1 MLKKILFW
9 LYVVGGPSAVIF
21 LTFEEALWP
30 TKIPYDYLF
39 TIFIGML
46 TYMITVI
53 IMTNKRLNIIKNKV
67 LYIFMPLLVYIGL
80 LPISFLFN
88 QHNYNLTILIRF
100 LLFNALTYTLTIHV
114 TVLIYN
120 HWIVSKE
127 NQETS
132 YQTYKKLQFP
142 KTIKFL
148 RRSFKILTISFLMFI
163 LPFVG
168 FALLL
173 IFSSEWRIRYEIY
186 FYNEDPSAENLAE
199 LTIDLLNYRSY
210 EERIIY
216 LPLALKDEEVL
227 NLIYELRDDSDR
239 ADLYGMEGVAN
250 LSSIIYP
257 EDVKALVMTQYLNAY
272 LLLGRNQEYLNL
284 MLTNTDQYGRI
295 DFYYSFAANYQ
306 LWTLEYKR
314 VLPYML
320 VVLEQVYEGYDED
333 YKTLLLRRMM
343 NIRIRQTIYYLQG
356 DLENEDRLEV
366 IFQQLFEDLKAYN
379 NSLED

>member
-1 MLKKILFW
+1 
-9 LYVVGGPSAVIF
+9 
-21 LTFEEALWP
+21 
-30 TKIPYDYLF
+30 
-39 TIFIGML
+39 
-46 TYMITVI
+46 
-53 IMTNKRLNIIKNKV
+53 
-67 LYIFMPLLVYIGL
+67 MPLLVYIGL